1 MSPDYLAPARRYTP
15 LTRSRP
21 TAASDP
27 YSSVLLQCPTARI
40 CFSPAAATYLITD
53 ARPPFFARNIR
64 SATHYVIIAA
74 PHRTILAACAIY
86 HHRAHCHITLSS
98 TPALT
103 PSRSHYPG

>member
-1 MSPDYLAPARRYTP
+1 M
-15 LTRSRP
+15 
-21 TAASDP
+21 
-27 YSSVLLQCPTARI
+27 LLQCLTARI

-64 SATHYVIIAA
+64 SATRYVVIAA
-74 PHRTILAACAIY
+74 PHRSILAACAIY

-103 PSRSHYPG
+103 PSRFHTLLSLSLRPLLACPPLLSMLPTLYM